1 MTLVGA
7 AVAAVFNA
15 SRKTTITNGYFIVS
29 LYQTISEDV
38 GVLVLASVVSTS
50 SEWFRAIGESISNT
64 NTIVD

>member
-15 SRKTTITNGYFIVS
+15 SSKTMLTNGYFIGS

-38 GVLVLASVVSTS
+38 VVLVLASLASTPAS
-50 SEWFRAIGESISNT
+50 GLEPMVNRRLRPMPL
-64 NTIVD
+64 